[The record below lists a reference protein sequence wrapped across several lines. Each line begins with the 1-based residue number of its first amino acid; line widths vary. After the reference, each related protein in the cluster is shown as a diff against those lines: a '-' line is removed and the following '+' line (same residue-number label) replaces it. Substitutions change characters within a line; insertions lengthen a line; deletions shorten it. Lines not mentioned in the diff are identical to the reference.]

1 MLKKIL
7 LAMVIVLVAWFLL
20 GDDRS
25 ESVYVEPAS
34 ERLLDSGTIMGFADR
49 HDVYAWLGIPY
60 AAPPVG
66 ADRWRAPGAIPAWE
80 GTRDTVKFGA
90 ACIQPWSFMT
100 RDTGVAGDIIG
111 SEDCLYLNVWA
122 PRDALNA
129 GTRLPVM
136 LWIHGG
142 SNTAGTAAG
151 YPASH
156 LAGSQ
161 QVIVVS
167 INYRLGFLGW
177 FSHPALGA
185 SASSPE
191 EASGNFALLDMVA
204 ALQWVQRN
212 IETFGGDSENVT
224 VFGESAGG
232 RNVYALMASPLAQG
246 LFHRAIV
253 QSGSIATQALT
264 EAENYRDEAS
274 PGHRNSSGE
283 RVVSLLQQAGL
294 ASDRESAKA
303 VHETMGVGA
312 LAEFL
317 RARSPQELLTDIGAR
332 AGSYSVPQTFRDG
345 VVLPADSLL
354 EVFADPKR
362 YNNVPLITG
371 ANRDEQKL
379 FAAMNSE
386 FSELRWGLIPRIT
399 DQANFDRVTA
409 YLSDGWRLAAVD
421 SPANVIASN
430 AGAPVFAYRFDWD
443 EGGNMLLVDWSTALG
458 AAHGME
464 IPFVLGDFER
474 INPIPWFFNP
484 FNRTGRE
491 TLSAAMMGYWAE
503 FARNGDP
510 GGGQDQ
516 AQPVWQAWQ
525 ADEGGV
531 LFLDTDT
538 DGGIRMS
545 PGRLEVSHFT
555 DRLLADAGFAD
566 VAERCAMFIN
576 LFRSPWRGYE
586 LFDAREYQRLGCAPA
601 E

>member
-7 LAMVIVLVAWFLL
+7 LAAVILLVAWFWFS
-20 GDDRS
+20 GGS
-25 ESVYVEPAS
+25 AQPARVDPAA
-34 ERLLDSGTIMGFADR
+34 ERALDSGKIVGFADR

-60 AAPPVG
+60 AAAPVG
-66 ADRWRAPGAIPAWE
+66 VNRWRAPAPVPTWRH
-80 GTRDTVKFGA
+80 TRETLQFGA
-90 ACIQPWSFMT
+90 ACTQPWSLLA
-100 RDTGVAGDIIG
+100 GIPGAAGDIVG

-122 PRDALNA
+122 PRDALAA
-129 GTRLPVM
+129 GAGLPVM

-151 YPASH
+151 YPSSH

-167 INYRLGFLGW
+167 INYRLGFFGW
-177 FSHPALGA
+177 FSHPALRA
-185 SASSPE
+185 AAANPA

-212 IETFGGDSENVT
+212 IEAFGGNPDNVT
-224 VFGESAGG
+224 IFGESAGG
-232 RNVYALMASPLAQG
+232 RNVFALMASPLARG

-253 QSGSIATQALT
+253 QSGSIATQTLAA
-264 EAENYRDEAS
+264 AENYRDDAS
-274 PGHRNSSGE
+274 PGHRNSSSE
-283 RVVSLLQQAGL
+283 RVVSLLQQAGM
-294 ASDRESAKA
+294 AHDRESAKVLHAQMDDAA
-303 VHETMGVGA
+303 V
-312 LAEFL
+312 AEFL
-317 RARSPQELLTDIGAR
+317 RQRSAQELLTDIGAKP
-332 AGSYSVPQTFRDG
+332 GGYSAPQTFRDG
-345 VVLPADSLL
+345 LVLPADSLL
-354 EVFADPKR
+354 EVFTDPQR
-362 YNNVPLITG
+362 YNSVPLITG

-379 FAAMNSE
+379 FSAMDSE
-386 FSELRWGLIPRIT
+386 FSQLRWGLIPQIT

-409 YLSDGWRLAAVD
+409 YYSDGWRLAAVD

-484 FNRTGRE
+484 FNRAGRE
-491 TLSAAMMGYWAE
+491 ALSAAMMGYWGE

-510 GGGQDQ
+510 GGGQGQ

-525 ADEGGV
+525 ADAGG
-531 LFLDTDT
+531 LLLLDTDA
-538 DGGIRMS
+538 DGGIRML
-545 PGRLEVSHFT
+545 PGRLDVPHFT
-555 DRLLADAGFAD
+555 DRLLADTGFAG
-566 VAERCAMFIN
+566 VAERCAMFME

-586 LFDAREYQRLGCAPA
+586 LFDTDEYQRLGCAA
-601 E
+601 D